1 MKTLEQIKKILKEHK
16 EDLRKKYGVKE
27 IGIFGS
33 YARGEQKGTSDI
45 DILVEFENEES
56 IGGFEFISL
65 MNDLEDHL
73 RKILGIKPHLA
84 SKRHAMNSD
93 KWKYIKNEVI
103 YIFEEEMKEK
113 IKSHILM
120 VLGEMGISV
129 EKIILFGSRA
139 RGDFSRF
146 SDYDI
151 LLIVDRTF
159 TTKEKMVISER
170 VRDSMVKLH
179 IPIDIIVKSEEEI
192 AYYRNKI
199 GSIVREA
206 LKEGVSI

>member
-1 MKTLEQIKKILKEHK
+1 MKSLRDIMEILADHREELQRIYK
-16 EDLRKKYGVKE
+16 VKE

-33 YARGEQKGTSDI
+33 YTRGEQKRTSDI
-45 DILVEFENEES
+45 DILVEFENEGS
-56 IGGFEFISL
+56 IGGFEFIGS

-93 KWKYIKNEVI
+93 KWKYIKNEVV

-113 IKSHILM
+113 IKSQILM

-151 LLIVDRTF
+151 LLIVNRTF

-179 IPIDIIVKSEEEI
+179 IPTDIIIKSEEEI
-192 AYYRNKI
+192 AYYRDKI

>member
-1 MKTLEQIKKILKEHK
+1 MKTLEEIKKILKEHK

-33 YARGEQKGTSDI
+33 YTKGEQKETSDI

-56 IGGFEFISL
+56 IGGFEFIGL

-103 YIFEEEMKEK
+103 YVFEEEMKEK
-113 IKSHILM
+113 IKSQILM

-159 TTKEKMVISER
+159 TTKEKM
-170 VRDSMVKLH
+170 
-179 IPIDIIVKSEEEI
+179 
-192 AYYRNKI
+192 
-199 GSIVREA
+199 
-206 LKEGVSI
+206 